1 MKGRPDQNPHAA
13 RSVDIHALLRDR
25 EFIKVTAFMLPRR
38 TKMHVLEMMERLR
51 RERTPRRRKAP
62 APREIHLPEMTGG
75 EMVREINWRIG
86 TLPPRDAEQ
95 LVQYIRR
102 LTRWRAARHRARFP
116 DRQTSNPV
124 IPSKTIR

>member
-1 MKGRPDQNPHAA
+1 MTERPDRNPHAA
-13 RSVDIHALLRDR
+13 RGVNIRALLRDR
-25 EFIKVTAFMLPRR
+25 EFIKVTAFLLPHR

-51 RERTPRRRKAP
+51 QERIPRRRKALAGP
-62 APREIHLPEMTGG
+62 EVRLPEMTGG
-75 EMVREINWRIG
+75 ELVREINWRIG

-102 LTRWRAARHRARFP
+102 LTRWRAARTRERSQRREAP
-116 DRQTSNPV
+116 SPS